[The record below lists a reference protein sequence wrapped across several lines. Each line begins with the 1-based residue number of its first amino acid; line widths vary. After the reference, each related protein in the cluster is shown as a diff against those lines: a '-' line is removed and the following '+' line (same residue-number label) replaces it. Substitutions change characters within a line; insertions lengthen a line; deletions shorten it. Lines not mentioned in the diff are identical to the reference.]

1 MIKRALLAVRT
12 RVQALRA
19 TAEVVG
25 VDYPGPESMVERLD
39 VRRVAGV
46 RERAFPHAL
55 SGFPRVHCSA
65 SAPPLPHLQPN
76 MTCDG
81 WRTCLF

>member
-1 MIKRALLAVRT
+1 MIKRALPAVRT
-12 RVQALRA
+12 RVEALRA

-55 SGFPRVHCSA
+55 SGFPACQLQLQRLHCHS
-65 SAPPLPHLQPN
+65 LH
-76 MTCDG
+76 M
-81 WRTCLF
+81 

>member
-1 MIKRALLAVRT
+1 MIKRALPAVRT
-12 RVQALRA
+12 RVEALRA

-25 VDYPGPESMVERLD
+25 VDYPGPESMAERLD

-55 SGFPRVHCSA
+55 SGFPASTGVSFNLSA
-65 SAPPLPHLQPN
+65 STATAG
-76 MTCDG
+76 TCDCG
-81 WRTCLF
+81 RTCLS